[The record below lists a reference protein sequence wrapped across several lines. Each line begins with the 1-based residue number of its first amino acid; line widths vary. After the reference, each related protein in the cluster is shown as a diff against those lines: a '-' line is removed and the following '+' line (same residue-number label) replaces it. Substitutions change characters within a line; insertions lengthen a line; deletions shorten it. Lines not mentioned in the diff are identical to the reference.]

1 MEENCKKIVK
11 QISNN
16 LDKINIEAFL
26 NNIQNAKEANK
37 YYEISKEFCDSIIDT
52 KKTILLN
59 I

>member
-52 KKTILLN
+52 KK
-59 I
+59 